1 MLERPAGISD
11 GDVLDAVRRH
21 WRPEVTAVEHLA
33 VGFGAHH
40 WRAEPGLFVTLDDPS
55 ALRHDVAS
63 LEGAYAAAAALGFEF
78 VVAPL
83 PARDGA
89 YTVAVGDWRLS
100 CTPWVA
106 GEVAGEGPVV
116 GEDLA
121 RADLDALARLHAAPP
136 PDSIP
141 RWAPRVGAELT
152 FADGPWEG
160 GPYGEAARAAVGQR
174 LGAVERWLARYH
186 RLVAQA
192 SARAWVPTHG
202 EPHSSNQLITD
213 AGVRFI
219 DWESLA
225 LAPRE
230 RDLRPLI
237 DAGYAEAV
245 APDWEMVELFDLEWR
260 LDEIAQSAAWFSGP
274 HGDGADDR
282 IAFGGLR
289 DELAREE
296 FQRSV

>member
-1 MLERPAGISD
+1 MLERPPEISD
-11 GDVLDAVRRH
+11 DDVLDAVRRH
-21 WRPEVTAVEHLA
+21 WRTEVTAVEHLA

-40 WRAEPGLFVTLDDPS
+40 WRAAPGLFVTLDDPG
-55 ALRHDVAS
+55 ALHHDAAS

-78 VVAPL
+78 VIAPL
-83 PARDGA
+83 AARDGA
-89 YTVAVGDWRLS
+89 YTVALGERRLS
-100 CTPWVA
+100 CMPWVA
-106 GEVAGEGPVV
+106 GEVAGDGPVV

-121 RADLDALARLHAAPP
+121 RANLDALARLHAAPP
-136 PDSIP
+136 PASIP
-141 RWAPRVGAELT
+141 RWAPRVAELT
-152 FADGPWEG
+152 FAAGPWVG
-160 GPYGEAARAAVGQR
+160 GPHGEAARAAIEQR
-174 LGAVERWLARYH
+174 LAAIERWLARYH

-192 SARAWVPTHG
+192 AAREWVPTHG

-213 AGVRFI
+213 AGVRFV

-237 DAGYAEAV
+237 DAGYADAL

-260 LDEIAQSAAWFSGP
+260 LDEIGQYAAWFSGP

-289 DELAREE
+289 GELERDE
-296 FQRSV
+296 FQRIV